1 MPTPQTPADRVANL
15 AVVPAAEFP
24 GTAAYAEAGAEL
36 SAYAAAMHETRL
48 TCVWTEAMT
57 HAGLRRYLLEETH
70 ELLEALD
77 EADPVH
83 VREELG
89 DLLLQ
94 IVFHAEIAAGDPDA
108 GFDLADVVRDA
119 REKMVRRHP
128 HVFGPEGA
136 ADVDEVLRVWGAAKA
151 AEKSERTG
159 ILDGIAPTL
168 PALARAQK
176 VAARIA
182 RAGVSVESNL
192 SSVPAESSAPLT
204 SGLSDTQP
212 AEPIDTL
219 PAEVFTDEQSLG
231 DYLFRIAAE
240 AQARGLDAESALRT
254 AATRRAERA

>member
-1 MPTPQTPADRVANL
+1 MPTPQNPADRVANL

-24 GTAAYAEAGAEL
+24 GTAAYAEVGAEL

-182 RAGVSVESNL
+182 RAGVSTEPSETQ
-192 SSVPAESSAPLT
+192 PAEASDTLT
-204 SGLSDTQP
+204 SGLSDTLP
-212 AEPIDTL
+212 ADPSATL

>member
-1 MPTPQTPADRVANL
+1 
-15 AVVPAAEFP
+15 
-24 GTAAYAEAGAEL
+24 
-36 SAYAAAMHETRL
+36 MHQTRL
-48 TCVWTEAMT
+48 DCVWTEAMT

-182 RAGVSVESNL
+182 RAGAS
-192 SSVPAESSAPLT
+192 AESSDTLP
-204 SGLSDTQP
+204 SGPNRTQP
-212 AEPIDTL
+212 AVASHTVPADPSDTL
-219 PAEVFTDEQSLG
+219 PSEVFADEQSLG
-231 DYLFRIAAE
+231 DYLYALAAE

-254 AATRRAERA
+254 VATRRAERA